1 MQDAFAHCAE
11 LVRAADRDR
20 YVATLFAPADRRD
33 GLFALYAFNA
43 EIARV
48 RDVAREPMP
57 GEIRLQWWREV
68 IEGERSGEA
77 AANPVAAALLVTI
90 QRYNLAVQLLGT
102 LIEARRF
109 DLYDEPMAR
118 LSDLEIYARETGSAV
133 FALATQILA
142 GASPPSAAGSAGI
155 AYAITGVLRAF
166 PLHAQRGQLFVPME
180 ILSQHGVNPQ
190 DIFAGRSPSGLNAAL
205 AELRNVARQH
215 LVETRQSL
223 ASLPPDALAAFLPV
237 ALVGPSLRYL
247 EQGDAFS
254 PTEISPW
261 RRQWLI
267 WRAARNPARIAA

>member
-1 MQDAFAHCAE
+1 
-11 LVRAADRDR
+11 
-20 YVATLFAPADRRD
+20 
-33 GLFALYAFNA
+33 LFALYAFNA

-77 AANPVAAALLVTI
+77 AANPVAAALLATI
-90 QRYNLAVQLLGT
+90 QRHDLSVVLLGT
-102 LIEARRF
+102 LIEAHRF

-118 LSDLEIYARETGSAV
+118 LSDLEIYARETSSALLT
-133 FALATQILA
+133 LATQILA
-142 GASPPSAAGSAGI
+142 GSPSSSAAGSAGI
-155 AYAITGVLRAF
+155 AYALTGVLRAF
-166 PLHAQRGQLFVPME
+166 PFHAQRGQLFVPME
-180 ILSQHGVNPQ
+180 MLSQHGINPQ
-190 DIFAGRSPSGLNAAL
+190 DIFAGRSPSGLGAAL

-215 LVETRQSL
+215 LVESRQSL
-223 ASLPPDALAAFLPV
+223 ASLAPDALAAFLPV
-237 ALVGPSLRYL
+237 ALVGPSLRCL
-247 EQGDAFS
+247 ERGDAFS